1 LFNIHVLEYLD
12 YDFIYSQCVNLFVSS
27 ILIFEVISIVVL

>member
-12 YDFIYSQCVNLFVSS
+12 YDFIYSQSVYLFVSS
-27 ILIFEVISIVVL
+27 ILIFEVISIVFL